1 MLAGLTLHARGSR
14 RDTRTI
20 ASGPPYLDSSR
31 SRVGDYF
38 KMPVTNTS
46 TGIFNRVTRIDLL
59 VILILPL
66 NIEIRVLQKAYG
78 PLRSTE

>member
-1 MLAGLTLHARGSR
+1 MLEVQGEIHVQWPRDRLILTL
-14 RDTRTI
+14 
-20 ASGPPYLDSSR
+20 LFR
-31 SRVGDYF
+31 SRVGAEF
-38 KMPVTNTS
+38 KMSVTNSS

-66 NIEIRVLQKAYG
+66 NVEIRVLQKAYG